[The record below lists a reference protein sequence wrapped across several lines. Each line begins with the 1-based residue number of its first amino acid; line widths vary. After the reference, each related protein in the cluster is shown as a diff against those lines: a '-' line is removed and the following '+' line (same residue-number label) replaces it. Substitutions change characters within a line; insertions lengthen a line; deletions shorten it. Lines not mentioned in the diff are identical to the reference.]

1 MFSAPPPGAAQGRD
15 KVTEWGD
22 TLERMWSEV
31 AMLHHSREIY
41 TFLSEELAKLP
52 HAGPIQWTL
61 TRWYVDAQASC
72 IRRLTWP
79 GGNNT
84 ESFSTLLRDIQKHPA
99 VLGDG
104 RHGVST
110 TDIPADLQRLKEV
123 AHMKIGRWTS
133 ENVAHMGVRR
143 TALLDEGEFRD
154 AIDTLGALLRK
165 YFLLVKGGEIR
176 SLAPAI
182 LADWKAPFRQAWLPP
197 AE

>member
-1 MFSAPPPGAAQGRD
+1 MACS
-15 KVTEWGD
+15 T
-22 TLERMWSEV
+22 SC
-31 AMLHHSREIY
+31 
-41 TFLSEELAKLP
+41 LAKPTNSLLKKLQP
-52 HAGPIQWTL
+52 RIIQTPLSGGDSRRPGMRCSYAL
-61 TRWYVDAQASC
+61 TEGAMY
-72 IRRLTWP
+72 
-79 GGNNT
+79 
-84 ESFSTLLRDIQKHPA
+84 LLRTASQKHPA

-110 TDIPADLQRLKEV
+110 TDIPADLQRLKEA

-143 TALLDEGEFRD
+143 TALLDEGEFHD